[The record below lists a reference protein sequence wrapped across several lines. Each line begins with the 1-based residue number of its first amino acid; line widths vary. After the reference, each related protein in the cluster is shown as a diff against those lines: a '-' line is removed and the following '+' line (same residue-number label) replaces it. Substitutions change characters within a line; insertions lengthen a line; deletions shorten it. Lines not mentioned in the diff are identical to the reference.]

1 MRDVVYAIAREAGL
15 TSRLEDPLLLR
26 PRIVDVSCRD
36 STGDIQWG
44 IDVVTTDPQEGT
56 LRHPPAR
63 YGTGVANQRGVA
75 AKEAAYAGVLQA
87 HRTVRLRPLAIETF
101 GALGEDVQRFI
112 RDAARHQARRL
123 SLPQDALPRLIYSMA
138 QRISVAFMRTQAQ
151 VLHSRASA
159 AVRPP
164 VLSHTPLISTA
175 ADLLYVARGE

>member
-1 MRDVVYAIAREAGL
+1 M
-15 TSRLEDPLLLR
+15 R

-63 YGTGVANQRGVA
+63 YGTSVANQRGET
-75 AKEAAYAGVLQA
+75 AKETTYRDVLRD

-101 GALGEDVQRFI
+101 GALGADFQRFI
-112 RDAARHQARRL
+112 RDAARLQARRL
-123 SLPQDALPRLIYSMA
+123 SLPQDALPRLIHSMA

-151 VLHSRASA
+151 VLHSRAGA
-159 AVRPP
+159 DIRPP
-164 VLSHTPLISTA
+164 MLSHTPLISTA